1 MTYEQLVDFVENRMR
16 MPTST
21 SRSCLWL
28 CSGGSTREI
37 ARAILA
43 QDESQLEYYEDAAKN
58 MVGCV
63 LKNHGIVEKLD
74 GDYLLAGYKGLEDGQ
89 AERLIGLCEEKLEEY
104 KTRRGV
110 RICSTTGPRP
120 ATSPGRSGT
129 RA

>member
-1 MTYEQLVDFVENRMR
+1 
-16 MPTST
+16 
-21 SRSCLWL
+21 
-28 CSGGSTREI
+28 
-37 ARAILA
+37 
-43 QDESQLEYYEDAAKN
+43 
-58 MVGCV
+58 MVGRV

-74 GDYLLAGYKGLEDGQ
+74 GDSLLAGYKGLEDGQ

-110 RICSTTGPRP
+110 RICSTTGPQP